1 MYSGF
6 CLENVDLAAVKL
18 IHKTSS
24 VVDIE

>member
-6 CLENVDLAAVKL
+6 CLVDLAAVKL